1 MRLNRRVNL
10 VVVVCAIVLANVLLS
25 NRVYTHGSVTTTVL
39 FDREIVRMLESR
51 CVSCHNEG
59 GLSFPLSTYEQT
71 WVRRVAMRAE
81 VLRRHMPPWSAVP
94 GYGEFANDNGLTLRE
109 TQFLISWVEGLG
121 PRNAGSIFLNVP
133 GAQPAPPP
141 VRATAIV
148 GRWQLGEP
156 DLTRRLDTI
165 RIAAGAGDV
174 VRRTIVDLELTAPRL
189 VNAIEFMPGD
199 RRSIRAATFT
209 VEATGQW
216 LAGWTPW
223 YGFAKLPGGVAHR
236 LPAGT
241 RVVADVHYR
250 VGNQP
255 VTDTG
260 TLGLFFA
267 QEQPVATPSD
277 LVLEAGRM
285 SGRRSG
291 GGVSPNTLG
300 ASVRLTTDSTVWAF
314 QPDVTA
320 GTLSLELSARGRDG
334 RTEMLLLAQDPPAAW
349 PTPYVLKSPV
359 RLVRGT
365 ELRFVVRRT
374 AAGSAPVRLVLS
386 RY

>member
-1 MRLNRRVNL
+1 MRVNQCVNL
-10 VVVVCAIVLANVLLS
+10 VLGACVIVLAIVLLS
-25 NRVYTHGSVTTTVL
+25 NRVSTHGSITTTVL

-71 WVRRVAMRAE
+71 WLKRVAMRTA

-94 GYGEFANDNGLTLRE
+94 GYGEFANDNGLTVRE

-133 GAQPAPPP
+133 RAEPAPPP
-141 VRATAIV
+141 VRATAPV

-165 RIAAGAGDV
+165 RIGAGAGDV
-174 VRRTIVDLELTAPRL
+174 VRRTIVDLGLTASRL
-189 VNAIEFMPGD
+189 VSAIEFMPGD
-199 RRSIRAATFT
+199 RRTVRAATFT

-216 LAGWTPW
+216 LASWTPW

-241 RVVADVHYR
+241 RVVAEVHYR
-250 VGNQP
+250 VGNEP

-267 QEQPVATPSD
+267 REQPVAVASD
-277 LVLEAGRM
+277 LVLEAGRT
-285 SGRRSG
+285 SSRRRAG
-291 GGVSPNTLG
+291 EVSSDIFR
-300 ASVRLTTDSTVWAF
+300 ASVRLMTDSTVWAL

-320 GTLSLELSARGRDG
+320 GTHSLELSARGRDG
-334 RTEMLLLAQDPPAAW
+334 RTEMLLLAQNPLAAW

-359 RLVRGT
+359 RFERGT
-365 ELRFVVRRT
+365 ELKFVVRRD
-374 AAGSAPVRLVLS
+374 AARSVPVRLVLS